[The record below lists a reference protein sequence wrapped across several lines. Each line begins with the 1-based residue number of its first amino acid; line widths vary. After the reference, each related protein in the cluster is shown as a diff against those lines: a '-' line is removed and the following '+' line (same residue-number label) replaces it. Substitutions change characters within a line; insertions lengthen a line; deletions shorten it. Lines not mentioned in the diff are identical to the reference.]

1 MDLLLP
7 PLQFLCPP
15 VQRLLPL
22 PQARLHPL
30 QLGPPVTVLLLRLLA
45 DSVCLVLS
53 LDDRLALPRL
63 DLLVRLL
70 TEPRDLIP
78 LGGSVSLEAS
88 RFAEEHRPGD
98 QSQEAHGQG
107 KIT

>member
-7 PLQFLCPP
+7 PLQLLRPP

-22 PQARLHPL
+22 RQARFHALQLHP
-30 QLGPPVTVLLLRLLA
+30 PVPVLLLRLLA
-45 DSVCLVLS
+45 DPVRLVLR
-53 LDDRLALPRL
+53 LDDSFALARL

-70 TEPRDLIP
+70 AEPRDLVP
-78 LGGSVSLEAS
+78 LGGRVGLEAP
-88 RFAEEHRPGD
+88 RFAEEHHPGAEG
-98 QSQEAHGQG
+98 QQTHGQG